1 MAGSK
6 ISRSPTRWSYE
17 KEVGDIYPKIVVGA
31 TGAVSS
37 FKGAGVKS
45 VVRNSVGNY
54 TITLSATYQRLLAAS
69 VTVVASTITT
79 VASSQVMQDP
89 ATLQAG
95 FVANG
100 TVTIQLVN
108 AAGAAVDAPSGANIL
123 VTLAVR
129 FNPSKVF
136 D

>member
-6 ISRSPTRWSYE
+6 ISRSPTRWSFE
-17 KEVGDIYPKIVVGA
+17 KEVGDIYAKFIAGA

-45 VVRNSVGNY
+45 VVRNSTGNY
-54 TITLSATYQRLLAAS
+54 TITLSATFQRLLMVS
-69 VTVVASTITT
+69 GIV
-79 VASSQVMQDP
+79 SSATAKNVGIQLFGTP
-89 ATLQAG
+89 ANVQTNFL
-95 FVANG
+95 ANG
-100 TVTIQLVN
+100 TVTVQLTDN
-108 AAGAAVDAPSGANIL
+108 TGAAVDPANGDHVWIKME
-123 VTLAVR
+123 VR